1 MSLDQAFDEY
11 QKTVDADP
19 TQVTEAR
26 ERRDIFKAALG
37 AEDDVAEV
45 WGSGSLRRSTH
56 TGPLIHDLDLVVV
69 FDRAAHPG
77 WGEPGNNT
85 AADSLDVLHD
95 KIVKL
100 LGNSGTVKE
109 LVRRADPR
117 RHAVKCFIDLPGAP
131 EGFTVDAMPALNHN
145 GALLIP
151 EKTDADTSLWVPS
164 DPQHLVREIA
174 RRSRDWDCFLRMVR
188 VVKKWRRRAEVEGK
202 VKSLVMEVLA
212 LHHLPAGSSR
222 PDALRRFFTA
232 AATAVGNGP
241 VTDPADL
248 CGEIQPDLDRVGL
261 QNSLLNAADLADQAC
276 DAAANGYTD
285 DAKKFWREVFGS
297 EFPAPKGKANIGP
310 TLLVPAVAKRPI
322 KDAPQ
327 G

>member
-1 MSLDQAFDEY
+1 MSLDEAFDEY

-26 ERRDIFKAALG
+26 DRRDVFKAALG
-37 AEDDVAEV
+37 AEAEVAEV

-56 TGPLIHDLDLVVV
+56 TGPTIHDLDLVVV
-69 FDRAAHPG
+69 FDQVMYPD
-77 WGEPGNNT
+77 WGQPGNNT
-85 AADSLDVLHD
+85 AAESLDVLHD

-100 LGNSGTVKE
+100 LGNSGTEAE
-109 LVRRADPR
+109 LVRLASPR
-117 RHAVKCFIDLPGAP
+117 RHAVKCFIDIPGDP

-151 EKTDADTSLWVPS
+151 VKTDADTSEWMAS

-174 RRSRDWDCFLRMVR
+174 RRSGEWDYFLRMVR
-188 VVKKWRRRAEVEGK
+188 VVKKWRKRAEVESE

-212 LHHLPAGSSR
+212 LHHLPTNTSR

-232 AATAVGNGP
+232 AATAVATAP
-241 VTDPADL
+241 VTDPANL

-261 QNSLLNAADLADQAC
+261 HDSLLNAADLADQAC

-285 DAKKFWREVFGS
+285 DAKKLWREVFGND
-297 EFPAPKGKANIGP
+297 FPAPKGKANVGP
-310 TLLVPAVAKRPI
+310 TLLVPAVVKRPI

>member
-1 MSLDQAFDEY
+1 MSLDEAFDEY
-11 QKTVDADP
+11 QKSVDADP
-19 TQVTEAR
+19 DQVKEAR
-26 ERRDIFKAALG
+26 QRRDTFKAALG
-37 AEDDVAEV
+37 AEADVVEV

-69 FDRAAHPG
+69 FDRNDHSG

-95 KIVKL
+95 KITKL
-100 LGNSGTVKE
+100 LGNKGTVEK

-131 EGFTVDAMPALNHN
+131 EGFTVDAVPALHDN
-145 GALLIP
+145 GPLLIP
-151 EKTDADTSLWVPS
+151 EKTDDNTSIWVPS
-164 DPQHLVREIA
+164 DPLYLVREIA
-174 RRSRDWDCFLRMVR
+174 ERSADWDYFLRLVR
-188 VVKKWRRRAEVEGK
+188 VVKKWRKRAQVEGK

-212 LHHLPAGSSR
+212 LHHLPVDTR
-222 PDALRRFFTA
+222 PNALRRFFTA

-241 VTDPADL
+241 VTDPAEL
-248 CGEIQPDLDRVGL
+248 CGEIQPDLDRIGL
-261 QNSLLNAADLADQAC
+261 RESLLNAADVADQAC
-276 DAAANGYTD
+276 DAAANGHTD
-285 DAKKFWREVFGS
+285 DAKKLWRDVFGS
-297 EFPAPKGKANIGP
+297 DFPAPKGKANVGP
-310 TLLVPAVAKRPI
+310 ALIVPAVTKRPI